1 VHLPLPPLRDYDLV
15 LPLLIIILTAC
26 SAKQLERGVVL
37 VCLVAS
43 CPLQF
48 ARTEHIKNNLN
59 PNFATPIQISYRFE
73 EVQRLKFKVHDVD
86 NATSTLDDDDFLGEH
101 ECTLAQIVTAGVYTQ
116 DLTLG
121 KKAKGKA
128 GKIIVRAEEV
138 SSSKNVLKITMNG
151 VGLDKKDLF
160 GKSDPYLELAK
171 ENQDG
176 TFATFHR
183 TKVIK
188 NTLNP
193 FWPPF
198 SLKAN
203 LFGDEKRRIRVTC
216 YDWDSDGSHD
226 LIGVFHTSLSEL
238 QSGEKLRWNLIN
250 EKKTKKKNYKNS
262 GVIECSVEVR
272 VEHSFFEYIVG
283 GCQLNFTIGIDF
295 TGSNG
300 DPKMKGS
307 LHYLDPHLPVAY
319 NQYTEALTAVGS
331 VVQDYDT
338 DKLFPA
344 FGFGAKLPGQQQAS
358 HEFPLNANPQN
369 PYCNGIQGVLDAYRY
384 SLSNVKLWGPTN
396 AAPIIN
402 HVAQFA
408 RQADSSPESQVYFI
422 LLMLTDGELTDMSD
436 TKTAIIRASQLP
448 MSVIIVGVGL
458 ANFASMV
465 ALDSDDNLLSHNGE
479 KAVRDIVQFV
489 PYRQFQDA
497 SKEALAKAVLAEI
510 PSQVVEYYSSK
521 GISPRQRPSV

>member
-1 VHLPLPPLRDYDLV
+1 
-15 LPLLIIILTAC
+15 LL
-26 SAKQLERGVVL
+26 
-37 VCLVAS
+37 
-43 CPLQF
+43 
-48 ARTEHIKNNLN
+48 
-59 PNFATPIQISYRFE
+59 Y
-73 EVQRLKFKVHDVD
+73 
-86 NATSTLDDDDFLGEH
+86 TL
-101 ECTLAQIVTAGVYTQ
+101 
-116 DLTLG
+116 
-121 KKAKGKA
+121 
-128 GKIIVRAEEV
+128 
-138 SSSKNVLKITMNG
+138 
-151 VGLDKKDLF
+151 
-160 GKSDPYLELAK
+160 
-171 ENQDG
+171 
-176 TFATFHR
+176 
-183 TKVIK
+183 
-188 NTLNP
+188 
-193 FWPPF
+193 
-198 SLKAN
+198 
-203 LFGDEKRRIRVTC
+203 
-216 YDWDSDGSHD
+216 
-226 LIGVFHTSLSEL
+226 
-238 QSGEKLRWNLIN
+238 
-250 EKKTKKKNYKNS
+250 
-262 GVIECSVEVR
+262 
-272 VEHSFFEYIVG
+272 
-283 GCQLNFTIGIDF
+283 
-295 TGSNG
+295 
-300 DPKMKGS
+300 
-307 LHYLDPHLPVAY
+307 
-319 NQYTEALTAVGS
+319 
-331 VVQDYDT
+331 
-338 DKLFPA
+338 
-344 FGFGAKLPGQQQAS
+344 QAS